1 MKILGITG
9 GVGSGKSRVL
19 YDLEQEYHA
28 YILEADK
35 LAHELMEPGQSIYN
49 KIIDVFGSDILDV
62 DGRIDRQK
70 LGAIVFSDSAKLEIL
85 NSISHPLVKDEIKKR
100 ISDIKNAGN
109 VKLFIIEAA
118 LLIEDGYKEICDE
131 IWYIHV
137 PKEERI
143 KRLML
148 QRGYTEEKCNNIFDS
163 QSDEDFYIS
172 NCDYIIE
179 NGGTYEETH
188 TQLNVRLKNFV

>member
-9 GVGSGKSRVL
+9 GVGSGKSRIL
-19 YDLEQEYHA
+19 YDLEQEYNA

-35 LAHELMEPGQSIYN
+35 LAHELMQPGEAIYN
-49 KIIDVFGSDILDV
+49 KIIDNFGNDILAS
-62 DGRIDRQK
+62 DGFIDRQK
-70 LGAIVFSDSAKLEIL
+70 LGEIVFSDSHKLELL
-85 NSISHPLVKDEIKKR
+85 NSISHPMVKEEIKNR
-100 ISDIKNAGN
+100 ISEAFNEGII
-109 VKLFIIEAA
+109 KLFVIEAA
-118 LLIEDGYKEICDE
+118 LLIEDGYKDICDE

-148 QRGYTEEKCNNIFDS
+148 QRGYTVEKCNNIFDS
-163 QSDEDFYIS
+163 QSSEDFYIS
-172 NCDYIIE
+172 NSDYVIE